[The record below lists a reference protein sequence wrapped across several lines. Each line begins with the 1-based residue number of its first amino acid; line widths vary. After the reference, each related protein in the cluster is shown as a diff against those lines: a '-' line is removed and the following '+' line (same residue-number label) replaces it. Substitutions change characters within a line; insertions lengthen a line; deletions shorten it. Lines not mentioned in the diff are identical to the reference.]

1 MAQPLF
7 PGKAS
12 GLMGRLA
19 KPSLLGTFNAFDRS
33 GRLTRPPYRRLAA
46 EAWAQFSYRP
56 SPPEAGP
63 LPDGKG
69 HVVLVI
75 PAFATT
81 DTITQSLR
89 DFLTRCRYRALGWEL
104 GVNWGPTPG
113 TLASLRRR
121 LDACLDLEG
130 GPVSVIGLSLG
141 GLLARDLAH
150 DRPDGIGHVVTIVSP
165 FRLPT
170 ACHLEPFFYLCAPF
184 YSDDFQAE
192 RLAHPLAMPSTAI
205 YSRDDGVVAWE
216 SCRSEEP
223 LGACFETTGAHST
236 ICRNPEVMALIA
248 RRLQPG
254 EV

>member
-1 MAQPLF
+1 MAQPPF

-12 GLMGRLA
+12 RFMGRLA
-19 KPSLLGTFNAFDRS
+19 KPSLLRTFNAFDRS
-33 GRLTRPPYRRLAA
+33 GHLTRPPYRRLAA

-56 SPPEAGP
+56 SLPEAGP

-69 HVVLVI
+69 HVALVV

-81 DTITQSLR
+81 DTITRSLR
-89 DFLTRCRYRALGWEL
+89 DFLTRCGYRALGWEL

-113 TLASLRRR
+113 ILASLRRR
-121 LDACLDLEG
+121 LDACLELEG
-130 GPVSVIGLSLG
+130 GPVSVVGLSLG

-150 DRPDGIGHVVTIVSP
+150 DRPDEIAHVVTIVSP

-170 ACHLEPFFYLCAPF
+170 ACHLEPLFHLCALF
-184 YSDDFQAE
+184 YSDDFQAD
-192 RLAHPLAMPSTAI
+192 RLAHPLPMPSTAI

-236 ICRNPEVMALIA
+236 IWRKPEVMALIA
-248 RRLQPG
+248 RRLQPNG
-254 EV
+254 M